1 MKIAK
6 IWIAGLLMPLLLT
19 GCQEE
24 DDTYSLDYLTPPS
37 GLGLMYDITQDNS
50 GLVTLYPNAA
60 GAALYRV
67 FFGDVEDE
75 EPTEY
80 HSNQVITHHYQEG
93 VYTVKLVA
101 VGISGLT
108 SELEEQLTVSFQ
120 PPQNL
125 QITIENDPAVSRQV
139 NLSATAD
146 LVTIFDF
153 YFGDVE
159 NEEPTHALPGEVIS
173 HLYAEAGEY
182 SIRVTARGGGE
193 ATLDTTFNFT
203 VTEFSE
209 PLSAAPLPPARVDA
223 DVISIFSDAYSNLP
237 GTDFNPNWGQAT
249 QVSIVTLEGDSTL
262 QYGNLNYQ
270 GTQFGS
276 TVDASEMEFLHIDM
290 WTMDASQVSIFPISL
305 ASGEKSVDLPVVPG
319 EWQQYDIPLSD
330 FTDQGLS
337 VNDLHQFKFEGTEG
351 STIFLDNLYFYKESG
366 AQVVPVLPLDFESP
380 TIQYTWNDF
389 DGGSVTVIDNP
400 QPSGINTSSR
410 VAQMVKGAGQT
421 WGGSWIALEEPI
433 DFTTMKTMKMKVF
446 SPRTGARVLL
456 KVENMEN
463 SGIFFETEVS
473 TTVANA
479 WEELTFDYSAI
490 NASESYQKVVIIFD
504 NGTNGD
510 GSTNFTFLF
519 DDIEQPN

>member
-1 MKIAK
+1 MRIAK
-6 IWIAGLLMPLLLT
+6 IWIVGLFIPLIMAG
-19 GCQEE
+19 CKEE
-24 DDTYSLDYLTPPS
+24 DDTYALDYLTPPS
-37 GLGLMYDITQDNS
+37 GLGLMYDITQDNA
-50 GLVTLYPNAA
+50 GLVTFYPNSE
-60 GAALYRV
+60 GAARYRIY
-67 FFGDVEDE
+67 FGDVEDE
-75 EPTEY
+75 VPAEY
-80 HSNQVITHHYQEG
+80 HSSQSITHYYQEG
-93 VYTVKLVA
+93 VYNVKLVA

-120 PPQNL
+120 SPQNL
-125 QITIENDPAVSRQV
+125 QITIENDPVVSRQV

-146 LVTIFDF
+146 LATIFDF

-173 HLYAEAGEY
+173 HLYAEAGDY
-182 SIRVTARGGGE
+182 SIRVIARGGGE
-193 ATLDTTFNFT
+193 ATLDTTFIFT

-209 PLSAAPLPPARVDA
+209 PLSAAPLPPARVEA
-223 DVISIFSDAYSNLP
+223 DVISIFSDAYNNLP
-237 GTDFNPNWGQAT
+237 GTDFNPDWGQAT
-249 QVSIVTLEGDSTL
+249 QVSIISLEGDTTL
-262 QYGNLNYQ
+262 QYTSLNYQ

-290 WTMDASQVSIFPISL
+290 WTMDASQVSVFPISI
-305 ASGEKSVDLPVVPG
+305 ASGEKSVDLQVVPG

-337 VNDLHQFKFEGTEG
+337 MDDLHQFKFEGTEG

-366 AQVVPVLPLDFESP
+366 TQVVPVLPLDFESA

-389 DGGSVTVIDNP
+389 DGGSVNVIDNP
-400 QPSGINTSSR
+400 QPSGINTSSK

-421 WGGSWIALEEPI
+421 WGGSWIALEAPI
-433 DFTTMKTMKMKVF
+433 DFTAMKSLKMKVF
-446 SPRTGARVLL
+446 SPRIGARVLL

-463 SGIFFETEVS
+463 QGIFFEAEVS
-473 TTVANA
+473 TTVANV

-490 NASESYQKVVIIFD
+490 STSESYQKMVIIFD

-510 GSTNFTFLF
+510 GSENFTFLF
-519 DDIEQPN
+519 DDIEQSN